1 MKKSSF
7 FLVLFLFVGLMFF
20 FGCKNK
26 TSKLENVLDAVEET
40 VEEAAEELE
49 EVVDEVIETDTTAVE
64 EEVE

>member
-20 FGCKNK
+20 YGCKNK

-49 EVVDEVIETDTTAVE
+49 EVVDEVMETDTAAVE